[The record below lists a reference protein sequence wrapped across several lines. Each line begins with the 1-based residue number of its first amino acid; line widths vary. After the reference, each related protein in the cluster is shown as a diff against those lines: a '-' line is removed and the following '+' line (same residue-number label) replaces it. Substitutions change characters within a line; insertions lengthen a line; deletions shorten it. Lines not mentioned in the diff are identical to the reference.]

1 MRMTNDPQR
10 GRSPEKE
17 TKELS
22 DAQEQ
27 EDRLA
32 SLPKETQALLDKFPD
47 KAKRQIIAQF
57 ASYSGPI
64 AHPTLV
70 KEYEAILPGAAE
82 RILAMAETEG
92 NHRRQQE
99 AKVIDCEVKCKT
111 TGLWLGFL
119 IGLVAVAGSCAVAIF
134 SSPAAGAALGI
145 GSIASLVGVFVYG
158 SRKQD

>member
-1 MRMTNDPQR
+1 MANDA
-10 GRSPEKE
+10 PEGIPSEHE
-17 TKELS
+17 THEPT
-22 DAQEQ
+22 DAQGQ
-27 EDRLA
+27 ADCLA
-32 SLPKETQALLDKFPD
+32 SLPKETQELLDKFPE
-47 KAKRQIIAQF
+47 KAKRKIIAQF

-64 AHPTLV
+64 AHPALV

-82 RILAMAETEG
+82 RILSMAETEG
-92 NHRRQQE
+92 HHRRQQE
-99 AKVIDCEVKCKT
+99 AKVIACEVKCKT
-111 TGLWLGFL
+111 TGLWLGFS